1 MENLKNV
8 KFITE
13 DEQEYIVLFDKVI
26 NDEQF
31 GYAVN
36 LHDESDAMCIRLV
49 KDDEGYF
56 FDYVEDENII
66 KEIMELKRS

>member
-13 DEQEYIVLFDKVI
+13 DDQEYIILFDKVI
-26 NDEQF
+26 SGEQF
-31 GYAVN
+31 GYAIN
-36 LHDESDAMCIRLV
+36 LHDESDTICVRIV

-56 FDYVEDENII
+56 FDYVEDKNII
-66 KEIMELKRS
+66 KEIMDLKRS

>member
-13 DEQEYIVLFDKVI
+13 DDQEYIILFDKVI

-36 LHDESDAMCIRLV
+36 LNDESDAMCVRLV

-56 FDYVEDENII
+56 FDFVEDKNII
-66 KEIMELKRS
+66 KEIMDLKRS